1 MTPLTSN
8 PTVNLLVEN
17 GQIVGVSTNVS
28 ADLVVTTT
36 EDQVTFN
43 DQSANKPF
51 RKGTDND
58 NP

>member
-8 PTVNLLVEN
+8 PTVNLLVEDN
-17 GQIVGVSTNVS
+17 QIVGVSTNVS
-28 ADLVVTTT
+28 ADLVVTVTQNQT
-36 EDQVTFN
+36 TFN
-43 DQSANKPF
+43 DQSANQPF

>member
-43 DQSANKPF
+43 EQSANKPF